1 MRYIILGLL
10 FICQSVFAL
19 DTSESAQTRYGQLE
33 VKVNDKGQREL
44 RLDTRVLYVEA
55 GYFGMYK
62 IIPLGEADVI
72 LVKKTPSTAAPAEFF
87 FITLL
92 DGTVPMTSESFVAGE
107 KALRPVVDENKIVV
121 NLGLRQGNLEIA
133 TYQAGKVSV
142 AKTAVVGKK
151 AKEEYCDYL
160 YQQIYRP
167 FAQGKQCAG
176 VPEETVLAEGEAP
189 AEVYRRLMD
198 NDPRLDEVQF
208 QRLAKTSCLLGK
220 TVQYSAF
227 QKQVCGW

>member
-72 LVKKTPSTAAPAEFF
+72 LVKKTPSTTAPAEFF

-121 NLGLRQGNLEIA
+121 NLGLRHGNLEIA

-142 AKTAVVGKK
+142 EKTAVVGKK

-167 FAQGKQCAG
+167 YSQGKQCVGA
-176 VPEETVLAEGEAP
+176 PEETVLAEGESP

-208 QRLAKTSCLLGK
+208 QKLAKSSCLRGK
-220 TVQYSAF
+220 AVQYSAF